1 MSSLALD
8 PPAHSSS
15 SAPTFIPPR
24 SSSHG
29 VAFSSPARNSASPE
43 HQPVSPP
50 RRKSSKRPVSNTSE
64 GWLAQS
70 SEKKALTAQGLAA
83 TKSARRHTHSHS
95 HSHRTK
101 SALERSDEAAWFAAP
116 GLMHMAPSSRPPN
129 DPPHD
134 IGDVFIHAKNPP
146 WSKEKEKVLL
156 GPYDYLFGHPGK
168 DIRAQLISAFNEW
181 LRVPEESLTVIT
193 KVIGMLHT
201 ASLLYVSRLVC
212 CPTDPRQG

>member
-1 MSSLALD
+1 
-8 PPAHSSS
+8 
-15 SAPTFIPPR
+15 
-24 SSSHG
+24 
-29 VAFSSPARNSASPE
+29 
-43 HQPVSPP
+43 
-50 RRKSSKRPVSNTSE
+50 
-64 GWLAQS
+64 
-70 SEKKALTAQGLAA
+70 
-83 TKSARRHTHSHS
+83 
-95 HSHRTK
+95 
-101 SALERSDEAAWFAAP
+101 
-116 GLMHMAPSSRPPN
+116 MHMAPSSRPPN